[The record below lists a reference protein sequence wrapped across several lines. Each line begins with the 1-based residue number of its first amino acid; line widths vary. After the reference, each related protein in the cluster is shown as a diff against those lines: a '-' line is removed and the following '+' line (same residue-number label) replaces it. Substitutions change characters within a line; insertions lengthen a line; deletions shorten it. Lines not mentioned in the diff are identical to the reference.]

1 MAMEKYLIA
10 LDLDG
15 TLLPDLYSLSD
26 YSVKVFKE
34 LSKRGHKIVI
44 TTGRPYRSSGF
55 VYDAFKLDTPIINY
69 NGCLITNPSNN
80 REIIDCHEIKREDIL
95 DIYNHCKGQYTLF
108 FVEHFDDIYS
118 NLDGADYRKLMH
130 YRDGFKLNIG
140 DLNKTLDTDIHGSLI
155 LGDGVENTKK
165 MVDYINSGKF
175 ENLGARV
182 WGWDQFSNI
191 IELFAYKPTKGDAL
205 TKVMDILGFDKA
217 HTIACGDSQNDYE
230 FFRDAGI
237 TVCLSNADPG
247 IKKIATHVYPVE
259 CWDSGIAK
267 FFNDYF
273 KLGL

>member
-118 NLDGADYRKLMH
+118 NLDGDDYRKLMH

-140 DLNKTLDTDIHGSLI
+140 DLNKTLDTL
-155 LGDGVENTKK
+155 K
-165 MVDYINSGKF
+165 
-175 ENLGARV
+175 
-182 WGWDQFSNI
+182 
-191 IELFAYKPTKGDAL
+191 
-205 TKVMDILGFDKA
+205 
-217 HTIACGDSQNDYE
+217 
-230 FFRDAGI
+230 
-237 TVCLSNADPG
+237 
-247 IKKIATHVYPVE
+247 
-259 CWDSGIAK
+259 
-267 FFNDYF
+267 
-273 KLGL
+273 